1 MHMVFQSAAEEIAVV
16 GVYIDID
23 VGSSTGSAPAPPPPS
38 KRSKIQVMPHA
49 AVNQSKPLTSVM
61 LDTLFSSVEEIAK
74 PGTKTTTKPL
84 IMSELVKAVTSGTLK
99 AYVFPSPPV
108 APPANQVDTVT
119 RDLLPRPPAPRACRG
134 W

>member
-23 VGSSTGSAPAPPPPS
+23 VGSSTASAPAPPPLTTLVPPPPS
-38 KRSKIQVMPHA
+38 KRKVQVMPHA

-61 LDTLFSSVEEIAK
+61 LETLFSSVEEIAK

-99 AYVFPSPPV
+99 AYVSPLPSC
-108 APPANQVDTVT
+108 
-119 RDLLPRPPAPRACRG
+119 RAGC
-134 W
+134 